1 MGSLGTLTVI
11 ALVLATYR
19 LTRLVVADEFPFGGL
34 RDRMHGRWLG
44 KLITCPY
51 CTSVWIGGFLA
62 AGQAFVGDGRGWL
75 VFVGAMALSA
85 VTSLLASLAPQ
96 TFD

>member
-19 LTRLVVADEFPFGGL
+19 LTRLVVSDEFPFGGL
-34 RDRMHGRWLG
+34 RDRMHGRWFG
-44 KLITCPY
+44 KLITCPF
-51 CTSVWIGGFLA
+51 CTSVWVGGFLA
-62 AGQAFVGDGRGWL
+62 AGQVLVGDGWGWL